1 MKPKATEIKH
11 LLYYYFLCFDF
22 VWLHKKN
29 RFLTV
34 AIFDSPRFD
43 SDFSVVKGRQMII
56 VTCNREKMVPA
67 SDHSQLTP

>member
-1 MKPKATEIKH
+1 MILKKVTEWLQEKNG
-11 LLYYYFLCFDF
+11 LLN
-22 VWLHKKN
+22 VP
-29 RFLTV
+29 
-34 AIFDSPRFD
+34 IFDSPRFD